1 MTFNNISNLVSVILL
16 WVIFTQPTY
25 AELGERK
32 ELFKINSI
40 EIRGIKKV
48 ESQAIL
54 EKINSKVGT
63 NLDNYLLRK
72 DIKKIYSMKYFENV
86 EAHRENENKL
96 VFIVK
101 ERPIINSIIFMGND
115 EVDTDDLK
123 EQIKSKNY
131 SILDINTL
139 KSDVK
144 TLQKYYEEKGFY
156 LASINY
162 EIKKVSDENIEVKFK
177 IKEFDK
183 VMVKKIIFLGNKAFE
198 DFQLKDIMETREESL
213 FSFMSGSGNF
223 KDFNFQTDIERIKYF
238 YKTKGYLQINIG
250 SPEITVSE
258 DRKWIFITIKLNEG
272 PSFKVNDVSFQ
283 GELLFSE
290 DQLLNKIKIKTDTVY
305 SEDLLRRDIQKL
317 TEMYQDKGYAFA
329 NVLRT
334 LSIVPGENK
343 VNVEFSFEKGKLAY
357 FGRISIRGNTKTRDK
372 VIRRELVIV
381 EGEKFSGTDLRVSKE
396 HVNRLGFF
404 EPGSVI
410 FNTITRRGQDDILDI
425 EIQVKERNTGQLSVG
440 AGYSTARGMFVNA
453 SISQNNFLGRGQ
465 NLAFSLTWSD
475 TNKTFNI
482 GFTEP
487 YLFDTKWTAGGDIF
501 SQNNE
506 SSSSYSYKRD
516 GFDLRVGYP
525 IFDYTRL
532 FVTYKLEKTNMTQ
545 TADPTLDVELENG
558 IASIIRTSFIR
569 DIRNNKFEPSSGY
582 YTSISTEYSGLGGDK
597 YWFKVEADGR
607 YFKKLYGDLVFRSRF
622 YASKLSEI
630 NGKAI
635 PRTEKFT
642 LGGARNLRGYPYES
656 IGPKGVYDVDG
667 VSMEFNTGGLFS
679 AYTTLELEHPL
690 AREAGLKWVIFFDAG
705 DAGTYD
711 TFKLYS
717 DYGFGFRWFSPIGVL
732 RFEFGY
738 PLNEDEDQGGQFNFD
753 IGQLF

>member
-223 KDFNFQTDIERIKYF
+223 KDFNFQTDIERIK
-238 YKTKGYLQINIG
+238 
-250 SPEITVSE
+250 
-258 DRKWIFITIKLNEG
+258 
-272 PSFKVNDVSFQ
+272 
-283 GELLFSE
+283 
-290 DQLLNKIKIKTDTVY
+290 
-305 SEDLLRRDIQKL
+305 
-317 TEMYQDKGYAFA
+317 
-329 NVLRT
+329 
-334 LSIVPGENK
+334 
-343 VNVEFSFEKGKLAY
+343 
-357 FGRISIRGNTKTRDK
+357 
-372 VIRRELVIV
+372 
-381 EGEKFSGTDLRVSKE
+381 
-396 HVNRLGFF
+396 
-404 EPGSVI
+404 
-410 FNTITRRGQDDILDI
+410 
-425 EIQVKERNTGQLSVG
+425 
-440 AGYSTARGMFVNA
+440 
-453 SISQNNFLGRGQ
+453 
-465 NLAFSLTWSD
+465 
-475 TNKTFNI
+475 
-482 GFTEP
+482 
-487 YLFDTKWTAGGDIF
+487 
-501 SQNNE
+501 
-506 SSSSYSYKRD
+506 
-516 GFDLRVGYP
+516 
-525 IFDYTRL
+525 
-532 FVTYKLEKTNMTQ
+532 
-545 TADPTLDVELENG
+545 
-558 IASIIRTSFIR
+558 
-569 DIRNNKFEPSSGY
+569 
-582 YTSISTEYSGLGGDK
+582 
-597 YWFKVEADGR
+597 
-607 YFKKLYGDLVFRSRF
+607 
-622 YASKLSEI
+622 
-630 NGKAI
+630 
-635 PRTEKFT
+635 
-642 LGGARNLRGYPYES
+642 
-656 IGPKGVYDVDG
+656 
-667 VSMEFNTGGLFS
+667 
-679 AYTTLELEHPL
+679 
-690 AREAGLKWVIFFDAG
+690 
-705 DAGTYD
+705 
-711 TFKLYS
+711 
-717 DYGFGFRWFSPIGVL
+717 
-732 RFEFGY
+732 
-738 PLNEDEDQGGQFNFD
+738 
-753 IGQLF
+753 